1 MIEKW
6 FKAETIEERS
16 GDILVPFSSSWIKK
30 IERPDFSVV
39 FRKKIP
45 SADPPKR
52 MFIYVGSPSSK
63 IVGYAPIRETKKI
76 RKEDALELADK
87 AALNRL
93 DISDY
98 CRGHT
103 NLGCYVIGS
112 IKLFKHPITLVELQ
126 ETSGFNPPQ
135 SFLFMSKKAT
145 KWLSGLPTME
155 LDSIS
160 PLSLQLKNDERQ
172 MK

>member
-93 DISDY
+93 DIS
-98 CRGHT
+98 
-103 NLGCYVIGS
+103 
-112 IKLFKHPITLVELQ
+112 
-126 ETSGFNPPQ
+126 
-135 SFLFMSKKAT
+135 
-145 KWLSGLPTME
+145 GL
-155 LDSIS
+155 L
-160 PLSLQLKNDERQ
+160 
-172 MK
+172 